1 MKKIQKYLRS
11 LLLELAVY
19 TALVIVYF
27 FAVLH
32 FLGEQLKHIFDTN
45 KLIYAVVALL
55 LIIGQGVVLE
65 MITTKLL
72 KLMRSR
78 SE

>member
-1 MKKIQKYLRS
+1 MKKTQKYLRS

-19 TALVIVYF
+19 TALVVVYF

-32 FLGEQLKHIFDTN
+32 FLGEWLKHLFDAN
-45 KLIYAVVALL
+45 KLTYAIVALL
-55 LIIGQGVVLE
+55 LIVGQGVGLE

-72 KLMRSR
+72 KLVRSR

>member
-27 FAVLH
+27 FLVLH
-32 FLGEQLKHIFDTN
+32 FLGEQLKHLFDTN
-45 KLIYAVVALL
+45 KLIYAIVALL
-55 LIIGQGVVLE
+55 LIVAQGVGLE

-72 KLMRSR
+72 RLVRSR
-78 SE
+78 IE

>member
-1 MKKIQKYLRS
+1 MKKTQKYLRS

-19 TALVIVYF
+19 TALVVVYF

-32 FLGEQLKHIFDTN
+32 FLGEWLKRLFDAN
-45 KLIYAVVALL
+45 KLTYAIVALL
-55 LIIGQGVVLE
+55 LIVGQGVGLE

-72 KLMRSR
+72 KLVRSR

>member
-1 MKKIQKYLRS
+1 MKKIQKYIRS

-32 FLGEQLKHIFDTN
+32 FLGEWLKHLFDGN
-45 KLIYAVVALL
+45 KLVYAIVALV
-55 LIIGQGVVLE
+55 LIIGQGVGLE

-72 KLMRSR
+72 RAVRSR
-78 SE
+78 IE